1 MKATF
6 REQATIDVDKLAKS
20 RSNGGKATGKRNRMD
35 KLFGFSGGTLR
46 TTRFD
51 KKKLRHDD

>member
-6 REQATIDVDKLAKS
+6 KEQTALDADKLAKS
-20 RSNGGKATGKRNRMD
+20 RSNGGQTVARRNRLN
-35 KLFGFSGGTLR
+35 KLFGFHGGTLR

-51 KKKLRHDD
+51 TQQKPPKP